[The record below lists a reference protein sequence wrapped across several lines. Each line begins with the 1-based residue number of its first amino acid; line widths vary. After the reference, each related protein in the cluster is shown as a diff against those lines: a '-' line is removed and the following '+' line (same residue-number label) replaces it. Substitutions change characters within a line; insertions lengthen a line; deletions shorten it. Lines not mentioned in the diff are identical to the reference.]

1 MNNLEEVMNVTG
13 FVLEIFIMVGGNPRI
28 RYLHGSFN
36 GNRNRLVQSL
46 TDWHIQNIEGL
57 QTIDWQCKE
66 IQSLCEVWTRFTRRN
81 MEFFLALNQTVN
93 DPNPPAVIIS
103 MNLLMDHYNATDLA
117 EGLDAFFGQVSKG
130 AIYMKDKMDFGM
142 RDAMVNFEVISRG
155 LRDIE
160 RNLAMKNLTPREAA
174 EKAKEIVKADSDL
187 DESAQLFYNKKT
199 ENGDE
204 EIGLRIVLE
213 TQTVTQVRTLSH
225 LNGVNAANPGS
236 LKYFQKGPLI

>member
-13 FVLEIFIMVGGNPRI
+13 FVLENVVMVGGNPRI

-93 DPNPPAVIIS
+93 DLNHPDVIIA
-103 MNLLMDHYNATDLA
+103 MNLLLDHYNATDLA
-117 EGLDAFFGQVSKG
+117 EGLIAFFGQVPKG
-130 AIYMKDKMDFGM
+130 AIYMKDKMEFGMQM
-142 RDAMVNFEVISRG
+142 RDAMFKFEVMSRG
-155 LRDIE
+155 LRDTE
-160 RNLAMKNLTPREAA
+160 RNLAVKILTLREAA

-187 DESAQLFYNKKT
+187 DESAQLFYNKK
-199 ENGDE
+199 
-204 EIGLRIVLE
+204 
-213 TQTVTQVRTLSH
+213 
-225 LNGVNAANPGS
+225 
-236 LKYFQKGPLI
+236 QKTGMKKLD